1 MRSIVRK
8 MYGRRLLQ
16 SFFCRLHRVALL
28 GMNHGP
34 SPVPSENGEKW
45 FLRMLVKRYSG
56 GVLFDVGANI
66 GDYSELLVG
75 CQFPSEQIHSFEPS
89 SVSYAQLVANARLA
103 GIHKNNIALGSRS
116 GESTLF
122 SEKAGS
128 GLSSLYKRNLPE
140 KYGHIRN
147 PETITVSTIDEYCHM
162 HNIVHIALLKIDVE
176 GHELEVLRGGRN
188 TLEGGRVDTIQFK
201 IGMASLDAGVRL
213 IDFLRLLE
221 PRYEVFR
228 LLKDGLWP
236 VSRQDWSGHDEVFVM
251 ANYIALA
258 KHP

>member
-1 MRSIVRK
+1 M
-8 MYGRRLLQ
+8 
-16 SFFCRLHRVALL
+16 ALL

-122 SEKAGS
+122 SEKAG
-128 GLSSLYKRNLPE
+128 RA
-140 KYGHIRN
+140 R
-147 PETITVSTIDEYCHM
+147 VSTRPT
-162 HNIVHIALLKIDVE
+162 ARK
-176 GHELEVLRGGRN
+176 
-188 TLEGGRVDTIQFK
+188 
-201 IGMASLDAGVRL
+201 
-213 IDFLRLLE
+213 
-221 PRYEVFR
+221 
-228 LLKDGLWP
+228 
-236 VSRQDWSGHDEVFVM
+236 
-251 ANYIALA
+251 
-258 KHP
+258 